1 MQNIYLD
8 KFAQSKH
15 TYVTL
20 TQIKKIRIMF
30 VPKST
35 FRSFAIINR
44 AVNSRSYLINS
55 PGEIRLLRDL
65 KY

>member
-1 MQNIYLD
+1 MQNIYIYLN

-44 AVNSRSYLINS
+44 AVNS
-55 PGEIRLLRDL
+55 
-65 KY
+65 